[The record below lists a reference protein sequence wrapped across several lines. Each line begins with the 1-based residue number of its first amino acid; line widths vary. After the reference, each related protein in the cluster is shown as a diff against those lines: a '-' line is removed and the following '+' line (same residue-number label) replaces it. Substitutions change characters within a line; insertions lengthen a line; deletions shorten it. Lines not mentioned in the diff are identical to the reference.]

1 MTLRLTDQRLRGVET
16 PIITMADVEQAH
28 VMYERETP
36 LLQPYERADRLLRFL
51 AVSGPMGWA
60 IDFIRDEFFL
70 PWTGSAVSNQDVSY
84 QYDTL
89 GRYYARALAWSDS
102 DDEDHLEYLTNYLQG
117 QGWISKGAEL
127 NGEHTRDLYLCRV
140 EIPGYRHVEELETN
154 PDSAQCFV
162 AMWFDP
168 SMEEVYEK
176 GIKPA
181 IEAVGYSP
189 LRIDRQEFVGKI
201 DDEIIAEIRRSRF
214 LVADFTHGH
223 DGARG
228 GVYYEAGFAQGLGLT
243 VIFTCRD
250 DMFDNLHFDTRQ
262 FNHIAW
268 ENPDD
273 LREKL
278 ANRIGSVMGDGP
290 NRTN

>member
-1 MTLRLTDQRLRGVET
+1 M
-16 PIITMADVEQAH
+16 
-28 VMYERETP
+28 
-36 LLQPYERADRLLRFL
+36 
-51 AVSGPMGWA
+51 
-60 IDFIRDEFFL
+60 
-70 PWTGSAVSNQDVSY
+70 
-84 QYDTL
+84 
-89 GRYYARALAWSDS
+89 
-102 DDEDHLEYLTNYLQG
+102 
-117 QGWISKGAEL
+117 
-127 NGEHTRDLYLCRV
+127 
-140 EIPGYRHVEELETN
+140 EELETN